1 MDRKWRALIVVCV
14 AIFMLLLDITVVNVA
29 LPEIQKA
36 LHSSFTDLQWVVD
49 AYALTL
55 ASVMLNAGSLGDWLG
70 RKRVFLA
77 GIGLFTIASALC
89 GSATSPLFLNL
100 ARGAQGIGGAIMF
113 AVSLAILAQEF
124 HGRERGT
131 AFGIW
136 GATIGAAVAIGPLVG
151 GALTEWAGWR
161 WIFFVNLPIGV
172 LCILVGVQVLHE
184 SRDEQ
189 SRGFDPVGFVTFTAG
204 LFALVLFLLRG
215 NDWHWSSGREITLLV
230 ASIALLTVFTFYELR
245 RREPMFEIRLF
256 RVPTF
261 TGAQIIALV
270 LFLLRGNDWHW
281 SSGREITLLVAS
293 IVLLIVFTLY
303 ELRRSEPMFDVRL
316 FRVPT
321 FTGAQIIAFGLAA
334 GMFSMFLYLA
344 LYMQNVLHLSPIATG
359 VRFLPL
365 SIVSFFTAPIAG
377 RMMSR
382 VPIRLLFGVGLA
394 LVGVALL
401 LMHGVSVDSQWT
413 TLLAGFIV
421 GGIGVGMVNAPLAA
435 TAVSVVEPRRA
446 GMASGIN
453 NTFRQVGIATGIAA
467 LGALL
472 QSKAGSPAAAS
483 GRGDPQAFVDGLN
496 EILLVGAIVLF
507 VGAALAFLL
516 VRRED
521 FVASGPQQQQPQP
534 AAAEA

>member
-29 LPEIQKA
+29 LPDIQKE
-36 LHSSFTDLQWVVD
+36 LHASFTDVEWVVD
-49 AYALTL
+49 AYALML
-55 ASVMLNAGSLGDWLG
+55 ATVMLNAGSLGDWLG

-89 GSATSPLFLNL
+89 GAASSPLFLNL

-136 GATIGAAVAIGPLVG
+136 GATVGLAVAIGPLVG
-151 GALTEWAGWR
+151 GALTTWAGWR

-172 LCILVGVQVLHE
+172 LCIVVGWLVLHE

-189 SRGFDPVGFVTFTAG
+189 HRGFDPVGFVTFTGG

-215 NDWHWSSGREITLLV
+215 NDWHWGSGREIGLLAASVVLLV
-230 ASIALLTVFTFYELR
+230 AFTLFEWR
-245 RREPMFEIRLF
+245 RHEPMFEIRLF

-261 TGAQIIALV
+261 TGAQIIAFV
-270 LFLLRGNDWHW
+270 
-281 SSGREITLLVAS
+281 
-293 IVLLIVFTLY
+293 
-303 ELRRSEPMFDVRL
+303 
-316 FRVPT
+316 
-321 FTGAQIIAFGLAA
+321 LAA

-344 LYMQNVLHLSPIATG
+344 LYLQNVLHYSPIATG

-365 SIVSFFTAPIAG
+365 SVVSFFAAPIAG
-377 RMMSR
+377 RLMSR

-401 LMHGVSVDSQWT
+401 LMHGVSVHSSWT

-421 GGIGVGMVNAPLAA
+421 GGVGVGIVNAPLAA

-472 QSKAGSPAAAS
+472 QSKAGSQAAAS
-483 GRGDPQAFVDGLN
+483 GRGDPQAFVNGLN

-507 VGAALAFLL
+507 VGAGLAFLL

-521 FVASGPQQQQPQP
+521 FVASGLQQQPQP
-534 AAAEA
+534 AAGEA